1 MSPQPDDF
9 GQLYYLAP
17 VENVPSIR
25 QHGILSLNEVKRRG
39 LKFSTVAA
47 DYAQQR
53 RANKQIDGLPIH
65 DFVPLF
71 FTKYTPMLAVVKR
84 QDICCVWVSYDVL
97 KKPGAHYSD
106 GNLASGG
113 TSVYRVPT
121 PFLNRGQLVHVQWD
135 WLCKMFD
142 RSWDGKRLRAA
153 EALVP
158 KCVEPSYVLRV
169 CVRDTFLQAR
179 CSFDCSVDSD
189 LWF

>member
-1 MSPQPDDF
+1 MSLQPDDF

-17 VENVPSIR
+17 VENVASIR

-39 LKFSTVAA
+39 LTFRTVAA

-53 RANKQIDGLPIH
+53 RASRQVDGLQIH

-84 QDICCVWVSYDVL
+84 RDVCCLWVSYDVL
-97 KKPGAHYSD
+97 KKPGARYSD

-113 TSVYRVPT
+113 TSVYPVPT
-121 PFLNRGQLVHVQWD
+121 PFLSRDQLVHVQWD
-135 WLCKMFD
+135 RLRNMFD
-142 RSWDGKRLRAA
+142 RSRDGKRLRAA

-158 KCVEPSYVLRV
+158 KCVEPSHILRV
-169 CVRDTFLQAR
+169 CVRDANLQAR

-189 LWF
+189 LLF